1 MHHFNSGW
9 FNVNVTSVGEEG
21 NGGGT
26 NLSGWAEDAAGL
38 HRDFQFPDF
47 TTAWRFMGLV
57 AVEAE
62 RTDHHPDWSNSYNR
76 VSITLIS
83 HDVGKVT
90 GRDRRLAALI
100 DEIHHTV
107 SVSDR

>member
-9 FNVNVTSVGEEG
+9 FNVNVTSVGEEE

-47 TTAWRFMGLV
+47 TTSWLI
-57 AVEAE
+57 
-62 RTDHHPDWSNSYNR
+62 R
-76 VSITLIS
+76 VIET
-83 HDVGKVT
+83 
-90 GRDRRLAALI
+90 RL
-100 DEIHHTV
+100 
-107 SVSDR
+107 

>member
-26 NLSGWAEDAAGL
+26 NLSEWTEDAAGL
-38 HRDFQFPDF
+38 HRDFRFPDF
-47 TTAWRFMGLV
+47 TTAWRFMGFV

-62 RTDHHPDWSNSYNR
+62 RVDHHPDWSNSYGL

-83 HDVGKVT
+83 HDVERVT
-90 GRDRRLAALI
+90 GRDRRLAARI
-100 DEIHHTV
+100 DEVFRTV
-107 SVSDR
+107 SVGDR